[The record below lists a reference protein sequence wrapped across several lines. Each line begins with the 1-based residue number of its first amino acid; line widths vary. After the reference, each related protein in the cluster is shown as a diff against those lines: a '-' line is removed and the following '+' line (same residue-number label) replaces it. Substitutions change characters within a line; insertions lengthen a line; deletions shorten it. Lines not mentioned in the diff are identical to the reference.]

1 MNKHIFFDNLT
12 ANIGALIAGKK
23 KFIAGS
29 TDSQSFEQL
38 VRLSLYIIGGISVT
52 VLGLLVA
59 LWIISPGKPEPIYGP
74 DGTPLEGSISV
85 IEKITLGGL
94 DQYLII
100 RGADSTKPVILFLHG
115 GPGSPEAAF
124 MKHFNTDIEK
134 DFVMVYWE
142 QRGAGKSFSR
152 DIPVESMN
160 IEQFI
165 SDTREL
171 SEYLTQRFK
180 QDRIYIMGHSWGSL
194 LGIMTAYQHPELYLA
209 YFGIGQVAHQFR
221 GEQISFEWAKKQACK
236 NNYKKAAETLAGL
249 SFPDLN
255 ATGKEWID
263 YMTEQ
268 RIYVNK
274 FGGGTTRDIT
284 GMWPLIRIVFKTR
297 EYTIGDKLN
306 FMNGSM
312 FSLEHMWNEVIH
324 TNLFD
329 EIGSM
334 QVPVYFFHGKYDF
347 TTPHSV
353 AKDFYDQLKAPEKG
367 FFTFKNSAHSPVM
380 EEVEKFN
387 SIVKEITRNIELI

>member
-1 MNKHIFFDNLT
+1 MRKRI
-12 ANIGALIAGKK
+12 IR
-23 KFIAGS
+23 
-29 TDSQSFEQL
+29 
-38 VRLSLYIIGGISVT
+38 VSLYIIGGISAT
-52 VLGLLVA
+52 VLGLFVA
-59 LWIISPGKPEPIYGP
+59 LWIISPGKPEPLTGP
-74 DGTPLEGSISV
+74 DGNPLEGSISV
-85 IEKITLGGL
+85 IEKISLGGL

-100 RGADSTKPVILFLHG
+100 RGADSTKPVMLFLHG

-124 MKHFNTDIEK
+124 MKHFNPGIEK

-142 QRGAGKSFSR
+142 QRGAGKSWSR

-160 IEQFI
+160 MRQFI

-171 SEYLTQRFK
+171 SEYLSERFK

-194 LGIMTAYQHPELYLA
+194 LGILAAREHPELYRA
-209 YFGIGQVAHQFR
+209 YFGIGQVADQFI
-221 GEQISFEWAKKQACK
+221 GEQISFEWAKEEAR
-236 NNYKKAAETLAGL
+236 NHNDKKAAETLAGL

-255 ATGKEWID
+255 ASGKEWID

-297 EYTIGDKLN
+297 DYTIGDKLN

-312 FSLEHMWNEVIH
+312 FSLEHMWNEVIQ
-324 TNLFD
+324 TNLFN
-329 EIGSM
+329 EIDSM
-334 QVPVYFFHGKYDF
+334 QVPVYIFHGKYDF
-347 TTPHSV
+347 TTPYSV

-367 FFTFKNSAHSPVM
+367 FFTFENSAHSPVF

-387 SIVKEITRNIELI
+387 SIVREITQKY